1 MPAVNQR
8 IPNFLG
14 GVSQQPDTIKYP
26 GQVRVCD
33 NAVPDITFGLVKRP
47 PGEFCGKLNN
57 VTTTGTYYEILRD
70 GDEKFIAQI
79 SADSDTPIRVW
90 NINPITVRTADD
102 YYDTISGYTTNGD
115 VIPVGTE
122 MTVNYTNNSFDYLDG
137 MTSKPG
143 VLALQDYTLVCNPQK
158 TTASDTNTS
167 AALNNGKYAFA
178 RTETLT
184 YNTEYV
190 LYKGK
195 TPPTTHTYYRITSLR
210 CLYYSSYTNYGSKTA
225 SDSPTW
231 IHKHM
236 DEDFGAY
243 DGALV
248 WSFGGGNNA
257 IIGRKDDCDWVTYDK
272 NDANAKTLGGVKVNT
287 LKLHNINTSNL
298 VAEEGDT
305 LHLEFHTGANAP
317 PDGDYKVIDGS
328 GTTLWL
334 LDERTGTP
342 TEGSSANGCYASL
355 ACEDVTGTVV
365 VNSINFADTDE
376 AIFNA
381 EGDGQPTWYEEEDSD
396 LGRGNW
402 DSASFIGWDYDTKY
416 TAVVALTSGGVVKCT
431 NKAEV
436 LNYHLDIKIKDKYY
450 KVEVEDCEPVDT
462 YEGREALHTSGDGAT
477 GLAFYR
483 TPRSANQGAL
493 SMTRMLQALKTSA
506 DTNMNHCSTEVIGG
520 GLFLNLDGTTHDN
533 DLTVSFLGGTINTA
547 MSVIGRTAT
556 NVARLPDE
564 CKHGYVVQV
573 SNSEDTE
580 SDNYYLKFIADNSDA
595 GQGRWEECV
604 RPLNFMGTTTFN
616 VNWNETTM
624 PHALVNNRDGTF
636 TFKALDGAG
645 SDPNYWRPR
654 EVGDDDT
661 NPYPTILGKKIQH
674 MFFYRNRL
682 GLVADEQVVMS
693 RPNDYFNLFIV
704 SALTTSD
711 DNPIDIAMNDIK
723 PAYVRHSLPNAAGIM
738 MFSDNGQFVLYTES
752 DIFSPKTARLK
763 KISTYET
770 DPEIPPVNLGTT
782 VMFTSNTAS
791 HTRAFEARI
800 TDPNTPPIILEQT
813 RVVPEFIPKDI
824 TLSTNSSALGIATY
838 AKKGDDS
845 IYHYKYYDTGE
856 KRDQSAWY
864 SWTVQGTVEHC
875 FYTSGSF
882 YTITKQGSDY
892 LLYRYEYVTNIDTS
906 GGSYSVGGASGD
918 VGSPLKIARG
928 FEPHLDGMSI
938 VAASN
943 ITYTAASG
951 GSTAKSTVA
960 QIGYTPTGTTNFFAV
975 GLAGTDAEGKVI
987 QADAVSASNNGSAE
1001 FNNINMSDWTVAVGY
1016 RYTTIIELPNYYAAN
1031 QPGVYDTN
1039 ADLRI
1044 NGINLEMGVSG
1055 PMEFHIT
1062 CNNAYTDASGNVT
1075 KEFDDYT
1082 QEESGIDLDM
1092 TKIATV
1098 PSDLHK
1104 EVRIPIYRKNNK
1116 YNLTIKVPDPFYT
1129 AIISGSWDGI
1139 FNQRR
1144 HVRK

>member
-26 GQVRVCD
+26 GQLRVCD

-57 VTTTGTYYEILRD
+57 VTTTGHYYELLRD
-70 GDEKFIAQI
+70 GDEKFIVQI
-79 SADSDTPIRVW
+79 TADTNTPIRVW
-90 NINPITVRTADD
+90 NLTPITVRTADD
-102 YYDTISGYTTNGD
+102 YYDTISGFTSNGD
-115 VIPVGTE
+115 VIPIGTE
-122 MTVNYTNNSFDYLDG
+122 MTVNYTSNSYDYLDG

-158 TTASDTNTS
+158 TTASDTNAATS
-167 AALNNGKYAFA
+167 LNNGKYAFA

-184 YNTEYV
+184 YNTEYI
-190 LYKGK
+190 LYKGS
-195 TPPTTHTYYRITSLR
+195 TPPKPHQHYRITSLR
-210 CLYYSSYTNYGSKTA
+210 CLYYSSYTNYASKTA

-231 IHKHM
+231 IEPHT
-236 DEDFGAY
+236 DENFGGF
-243 DGALV
+243 DGSIV
-248 WSFGGGNNA
+248 WSFGGGVNA
-257 IIGRKDDCDWVTYDK
+257 PIGQKDSADWNTYNK
-272 NDANAKTLGGVKVNT
+272 NDGNALTVGGVAVNT
-287 LKLHNINTSNL
+287 IKLSNISTGTINATS
-298 VAEEGDT
+298 GDV
-305 LHLEFHTGANAP
+305 LHLVFQSGSNAP
-317 PDGDYKVIDGS
+317 PDGDYKVIDGT
-328 GTTLWL
+328 GATLWL

-342 TEGSSANGCYASL
+342 TEGSSANGVDVSY

-365 VNSINFADTDE
+365 VNSINFADTDQ
-376 AIFNA
+376 AIFNG
-381 EGDGQPTWYEEEDSD
+381 EGDGLPSQYEEEDSD
-396 LGRGNW
+396 LGRGQW

-416 TAVVALTSGGVVKCT
+416 TAVVALTSGGVVKAV
-431 NKAEV
+431 NKSEV
-436 LNYHLDIKIKDKYY
+436 LKYHIDVKIKDKYY
-450 KVEVEDCEPVDT
+450 KVQVEDCEPIDT
-462 YEGREALHTSGDGAT
+462 YEGREGLHSSGNGST

-493 SMTRMLQALKTSA
+493 SMTGLMEGLEKSA
-506 DTNMNHCSTEVIGG
+506 NLFMNHTEAEVIGG
-520 GLFLNLDGTTHDN
+520 GLYLNLDGTADA
-533 DLTVSFLGGTINTA
+533 DLNVSFLGGTINTA
-547 MSVIGRTAT
+547 MSVIGRTCT
-556 NVARLPDE
+556 NIARLPDE

-580 SDNYYLKFIADNSDA
+580 SDNYYLKFIADNSVS

-604 RPLNFMGTTTFN
+604 RPINFMGTTTFH

-624 PHALVNNRDGTF
+624 PHTLVNNRDGTF

-645 SDPNYWRPR
+645 SDPNYWRTR
-654 EVGDDDT
+654 EVGDDET
-661 NPYPTILGKKIQH
+661 NPFPTILGKKIQH

-682 GLVADEQVVMS
+682 GLVADEQVVLS

-711 DNPIDIAMNDIK
+711 DNPIDIAMNDIR
-723 PAYVRHSLPNAAGIM
+723 PAYVRHTLLNATGVM
-738 MFSDNGQFVLYTES
+738 MFSDTGQFILYTES
-752 DIFSPKTARLK
+752 DVFSPKTARLK
-763 KISTYET
+763 KISGYET
-770 DPEIPPVNLGTT
+770 DPEIAPVDLGTT
-782 VMFTSNTAS
+782 VMFTSDTAS

-800 TDPNTPPIILEQT
+800 VDANAPPVILEQT
-813 RVVPEFIPKDI
+813 RVVPEYIPKDI
-824 TLSTNSSALGIATY
+824 TLSTNSAALGIATY

-845 IYHYKYYDTGE
+845 VYHYKYYDTGE

-892 LLYRYEYVTNIDTS
+892 FLYRYEYVTNIDTA
-906 GGSYSVGGASGD
+906 GGSYAVGGGSSD

-928 FEPHLDGMSI
+928 FEPHLDGMVI
-938 VAASN
+938 VPASDITFASN
-943 ITYTAASG
+943 N
-951 GSTAKSTVA
+951 STVA
-960 QIGYTPTGTTNFFAV
+960 QIGYTPTAATNFYAV
-975 GLAGTDAEGKVI
+975 GLAGTDAKGKVI
-987 QADAVSASNNGSAE
+987 KADSVSSANNGTAV
-1001 FNNINMSDWTVAVGY
+1001 FNNINMSDWTIAIGY
-1016 RYTTIIELPNYYAAN
+1016 RYTTTIELPNYYASN

-1039 ADLRI
+1039 ADLKI
-1044 NGINLEMGVSG
+1044 NGLNLEMGVSG

-1062 CNNAYTDASGNVT
+1062 CNDTYTDASGNIT
-1075 KEFDDYT
+1075 KEFDDFI
-1082 QEESGIDLDM
+1082 QEESGITSNQSAL
-1092 TKIATV
+1092 ATI

-1104 EVRIPIYRKNNK
+1104 EVRIPIYKKNGK